1 MAEADGVVTVF
12 SRRAEPSCA
21 RLGFN
26 IGYLAWAA
34 QARSVDVNLT
44 AKDASVRNKTHE
56 PPLTPKTLASF
67 SSSSVFL
74 LSHS

>member
-34 QARSVDVNLT
+34 QARWSVLPRRPT
-44 AKDASVRNKTHE
+44 
-56 PPLTPKTLASF
+56 
-67 SSSSVFL
+67 
-74 LSHS
+74 